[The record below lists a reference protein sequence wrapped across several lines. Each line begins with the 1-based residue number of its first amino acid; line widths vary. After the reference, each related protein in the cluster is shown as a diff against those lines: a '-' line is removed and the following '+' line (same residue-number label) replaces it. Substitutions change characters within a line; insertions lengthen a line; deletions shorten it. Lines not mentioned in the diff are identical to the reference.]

1 MAGRKQGRTDAYEV
15 LKDVVAIIDTDVQK
29 IRAMGD
35 KDPEKPFEPKQ
46 AAALAGYLRELS
58 KCTAQQPGWDAERLG
73 KLSDGELQMLIKAAQ
88 AESKGRA
95 GVS

>member
-1 MAGRKQGRTDAYEV
+1 MAGKKGRTDAYEV
-15 LKDVVAIIDTDVQK
+15 LKDVVATIDLDHQK
-29 IRAMGD
+29 IRALV
-35 KDPEKPFEPKQ
+35 EKGPAPLEAKN
-46 AAALAGYLRELS
+46 ANALAAYLRELS

-88 AESKGRA
+88 AEHKGRA